1 MAIAKVVANVLGLMK
16 QKEKIRNIG
25 VIVHIDH
32 GKTTLTDSL
41 LAAAGVLSSR
51 IAGEARMM
59 DLREDEQERG
69 ITIKT
74 TGISLFHELEETEYI
89 INLQDTPG
97 HVDFSGEVTSA
108 LRVVDGALVV
118 VDAVEGCMVQT
129 EIVTRQ
135 ALDERVRPV
144 LFINKIDRLIT
155 EMRMTPEEAYEQLVK
170 IVRDYNL
177 LIDTYAAPEFK
188 DKWNVSPVGGSVAFG
203 SAKHRWGF
211 TIPSLAKAY
220 SSKTGKD
227 PKELVKPM
235 WQKSNF
241 VKLMLAPLYQIYQS
255 AEDGNKD
262 FLKKAMEV
270 IGITLADDE
279 WIAAPKELAK
289 TILER
294 WLPVANAILDMIVKF
309 VPNPL
314 EAQPYRAF
322 AAWTGTKDS
331 PIAEALDKVDENGPV
346 MIAISKMIP
355 MRAKQIVAMGR
366 IFSGTIRSGQ
376 RIKVLLPGYQPGRKD
391 RNFTTNIQQVSILMG
406 KETHNVDAVPAGNI
420 VALYGIRGAFS
431 GSTVTSLDEVEPF
444 EALHFA
450 VEPVVTISVE
460 PKNPT
465 ELPRLVDGLK
475 LMELV
480 DGSLKT
486 VINEETG
493 EYLISGTGELHLEIT
508 IKDLQDLQKLE
519 VTTSKPIVVFRES
532 VSAKSIHPVLAKSPN
547 KHNRIWLTS
556 EPLDK
561 QLAVDLENKK
571 VPPYLDD
578 KSRAALLRETYN
590 WDRVSA
596 RGLWGFGP
604 EHDDT
609 NAMVDQTK
617 GIQYLREIRDYT
629 LAGFRW
635 ASKEGPIC
643 GEPMYGVRFNIE
655 DVKLHEDTIH
665 RGVAQ
670 VMPAARKSCYGA
682 FLNAQPILLE
692 PIYQA
697 QIQAPE
703 DQMGSIYKVLT
714 KRRGKIL
721 DTQRR
726 EGTPLVVILGEL
738 PVAESF
744 GLVAE
749 LRSETSGSAFSQLTF
764 LKWARM
770 PENVMKSEED
780 GGGISRLAVEET
792 RQRKGYRK
800 AQPPKPSDYK
810 DTL

>member
-1 MAIAKVVANVLGLMK
+1 MAKVVAKVLGLMQ

-25 VIVHIDH
+25 IIAHIDH

-74 TGISLFHELEETEYI
+74 TGISLYHEFEETEYI

-155 EMRMTPEEAYEQLVK
+155 EMRMTPEEAYKQLTT
-170 IVRDYNL
+170 IVRDFNL
-177 LIDTYAAPEFK
+177 LLETYAPPEFR
-188 DKWNVSPVGGSVAFG
+188 DKWKVDPVAGTVAFG

-211 TIPSLAKAY
+211 TIPSLAHTYAA
-220 SSKTGKD
+220 KTGKD
-227 PKELVKPM
+227 PDELAKPM
-235 WQKSNF
+235 WQQGNF
-241 VKLMLAPLYQIYQS
+241 VKLMLTPLYQIYQA
-255 AEDGNKD
+255 AEQGEKE
-262 FLKKAMEV
+262 FLKKVLEV
-270 IGITLADDE
+270 IGVELTEEE
-279 WIAAPKELAK
+279 WLAAPKDLAK

-294 WLPVANAILDMIVKF
+294 WLPVVGALLDMIIKF
-309 VPNPL
+309 VPSPI
-314 EAQPYRAF
+314 EAQPYRVF
-322 AAWTGTKDS
+322 AAWLGNKES
-331 PIAEALDKVDENGPV
+331 PVATALTSVDQNGPT
-346 MIAISKMIP
+346 MIAVSKMIP

-366 IFSGTIRSGQ
+366 IFSGTIKSGQ
-376 RIKVLLPGYQPGRKD
+376 RVNVLLPGYYPGRTD
-391 RNFTTNIQQVSILMG
+391 RMFTTNIQQVCILMG
-406 KETHNVDAVPAGNI
+406 KETIKVDVVPAGNI
-420 VALYGIRGAFS
+420 VALYGIRGAFA
-431 GSTVTSLDEVEPF
+431 GSTVTDLDEAEPF
-444 EALHFA
+444 EVLHFA

-460 PKNPT
+460 PMNPT

-480 DGSLKT
+480 DASLKT

-508 IKDLQDLQKLE
+508 IKDLQDLQGLE
-519 VTTSKPIVVFRES
+519 VMTSKPIVVFRES
-532 VSAKSIHPVLAKSPN
+532 VARTSDHPVLAKSPN

-556 EPLDK
+556 QPLDP
-561 QLAVDLENKK
+561 QLTSDLEQKQ

-578 KSRAALLRETYN
+578 KSRAALLREKYS

-596 RGLWGFGP
+596 RGLWAFGS
-604 EHDDT
+604 EHDDP
-609 NAMVDQTK
+609 NAIVDQTK

-629 LAGFRW
+629 ISGFRW
-635 ASKEGPIC
+635 SAKEGPLC
-643 GEPMYGVRFNIE
+643 GEPMHGVRFNLM
-655 DVKLHEDTIH
+655 DFKLHEDAIH

-670 VMPAARKSCYGA
+670 IMPATRRSCFGA

-692 PIYQA
+692 PIYKA

-703 DQMGSIYKVLT
+703 DQLGAIYKVLT

-726 EGTPLVVILGEL
+726 EGTPLVIVMGEL

-744 GLVAE
+744 GLVSE
-749 LRSETSGSAFSQLTF
+749 LRSETSGTAFSQLTF
-764 LKWARM
+764 FKWAKM
-770 PENVMKSEED
+770 PGDVMKSVEE
-780 GGGISRLAVEET
+780 GGGISRQAIEET
-792 RQRKGYRK
+792 RRRKGYRK
-800 AQPPKPSDYK
+800 IQPPKPTDYE

>member
-1 MAIAKVVANVLGLMK
+1 LAIAKVVANVLGLMQ

-25 VIVHIDH
+25 VIAHIDH

-74 TGISLFHELEETEYI
+74 TGISLFHEFKGKEHI

-155 EMRMTPEEAYEQLVK
+155 EMRMTPEEAYKQLTT
-170 IVRDYNL
+170 IVRDYNIL
-177 LIDTYAAPEFK
+177 LDTYAPLEFRE
-188 DKWNVSPVGGSVAFG
+188 KWKVDPIGGSVAFG

-211 TIPSLAKAY
+211 TIPSLAQAY
-220 SSKTGKD
+220 AAKTGKD
-227 PKELVKPM
+227 PEELVKPM

-241 VKLMLAPLYQIYQS
+241 VKLMLQPLYQIYKA
-255 AEDGNKD
+255 AEEDNKE
-262 FLKKAMEV
+262 FLKKVLGV
-270 IGITLADDE
+270 IGVTLADEE
-279 WIAAPKELAK
+279 WLASPKELAK

-294 WLPVANAILDMIVKF
+294 WLPVANAILDMIVTF
-309 VPNPL
+309 VPSPL

-322 AAWTGTKDS
+322 AAWPGDKET
-331 PIAEALDKVDENGPV
+331 PVAESITSVDENGPV
-346 MIAISKMIP
+346 MISISKMIP

-366 IFSGTIRSGQ
+366 IFSGTIKSGQ
-376 RIKVLLPGYQPGRKD
+376 RINVLLPGYQPGRKD
-391 RNFTTNIQQVSILMG
+391 RMFTTNIQQVSILMG
-406 KETHNVDAVPAGNI
+406 KETHKVDSVPAGNI
-420 VALYGIRGAFS
+420 VALYGIRGAFA
-431 GSTVTSLDEVEPF
+431 GSTVTDLEEAEPF
-444 EALHFA
+444 EVLHFA

-480 DGSLKT
+480 DASLKT

-508 IKDLQDLQKLE
+508 IKDLQDLQNLE
-519 VTTSKPIVVFRES
+519 VMTSKPIVVFRES
-532 VSAKSIHPVLAKSPN
+532 VSGKSTHPILAKSPN

-556 EPLDK
+556 EPLDPK
-561 QLAVDLENKK
+561 LALDLEKK
-571 VPPYLDD
+571 QYPPYLDA
-578 KSRAALLRETYN
+578 KAQATLLREKYG
-590 WDRVSA
+590 WDRVAS
-596 RGLWGFGP
+596 RGVWGFGP
-604 EHDDT
+604 EHDDP
-609 NAMVDQTK
+609 NALVDQTK

-635 ASKEGPIC
+635 GTKEGPLC
-643 GEPMYGVRFNIE
+643 GEPIHGVRFNIE
-655 DVKLHEDTIH
+655 DVKLHEDAIH

-670 VMPAARKSCYGA
+670 IMPAARRSTYGA
-682 FLNAQPILLE
+682 YLSAQPILLE
-692 PIYQA
+692 PIYNA

-703 DQMGSIYKVLT
+703 DQLGAIYKVLN

-726 EGTPLVVILGEL
+726 EGTPLVVVMGEL
-738 PVAESF
+738 PVSESF

-749 LRSETSGSAFSQLTF
+749 LRSETSGTAFSQLTF
-764 LKWARM
+764 LKWDRM
-770 PENVMKSEED
+770 PGDPMKPVEE
-780 GGGISRLAVEET
+780 GGGIAREAIEET
-792 RQRKGYRK
+792 RRRKGYRDPR
-800 AQPPKPSDYK
+800 PPKPTDYE